1 MTDSRPVEA
10 LAGGDQ
16 ATEPGRPNPS
26 GLGDWQRSSPFAVV
40 FFAGS
45 IARIFARGL
54 SGALI
59 PLVALVLIL
68 RDNPR
73 GFIVLFSIVA
83 GALVLFLVIAA
94 IQWLCFK
101 FRIEEDRLL
110 IRKGIFRK
118 TALDLPFERVQ
129 GINVERSLVDRILGL
144 VTVTLDTS
152 GSVLA
157 EGKLPSIRTELADYL
172 RAGVGAFRPPP
183 RGDASDA
190 EDGLSDSTHP
200 GAPLVDAS
208 SQRSMLLKLGAAD
221 MIRIGLASRNFI
233 LVLAIVGLITDL
245 LQPGDLIEPILEAIA
260 AGVDSVAN
268 AFSGLGAF
276 DRVVAVTA
284 VVFTIVAGSLFLA
297 IGAAFL
303 RHHNFTLWGDGR
315 TFRSRAGL
323 LTQREVVVESA
334 RIQQLTLDQTLVLRW
349 LGRYRLRAL
358 PAALMAP
365 QGNQSPTGI
374 HVAQVLDVPLLDDR
388 LAEDLR
394 SRMFSR
400 EAGDVSVLPGSPV
413 FNRVSPH
420 YVRALTLRISVVL
433 ALALGAILLGTGGTG
448 FAGGSPTRVF
458 VWWLLSIPVV
468 VPIAWQI
475 WRRRGYMHDDDGLA
489 SRSGFIGNK
498 VDAFLLRKAQSVGLK
513 QSPLQRRKGLATLQI
528 HLASGKVTVPYIEHG
543 VACRLR
549 DYILYKVETNH
560 RWH

>member
-1 MTDSRPVEA
+1 MA
-10 LAGGDQ
+10 L
-16 ATEPGRPNPS
+16 TPNEEEDM
-26 GLGDWQRSSPFAVV
+26 GLEQNWQRSSPFAVV

-45 IARIFARGL
+45 IARIFARSLG
-54 SGALI
+54 SALI
-59 PLVALVLIL
+59 PLVALVLLL

-94 IQWLCFK
+94 IQWLCFR

-129 GINVERSLVDRILGL
+129 GINIERSLVDRILGL

-157 EGKLPSIRTELADYL
+157 EGKLPSIRTELADCL
-172 RAGVGAFRPPP
+172 RAGAGAFRPPP
-183 RGDASDA
+183 RGNASDT
-190 EDGLSDSTHP
+190 EEGLSDSTHL
-200 GAPLVDAS
+200 GAPPVDAS
-208 SQRSMLLKLGAAD
+208 SEWSMLLKLGAAD

-284 VVFTIVAGSLFLA
+284 LVFTIVAGSLFLA

-323 LTQREVVVESA
+323 SHAKGGCRRVRQDPATDPRSDPGPALVGSVPATRPPGRPDGSA
-334 RIQQLTLDQTLVLRW
+334 GQSVPHRNPRGPRV
-349 LGRYRLRAL
+349 GRS
-358 PAALMAP
+358 PARR
-365 QGNQSPTGI
+365 PT
-374 HVAQVLDVPLLDDR
+374 R
-388 LAEDLR
+388 R
-394 SRMFSR
+394 
-400 EAGDVSVLPGSPV
+400 GSA
-413 FNRVSPH
+413 F
-420 YVRALTLRISVVL
+420 TDVL
-433 ALALGAILLGTGGTG
+433 AGSRGYLGA
-448 FAGGSPTRVF
+448 TR
-458 VWWLLSIPVV
+458 
-468 VPIAWQI
+468 
-475 WRRRGYMHDDDGLA
+475 
-489 SRSGFIGNK
+489 
-498 VDAFLLRKAQSVGLK
+498 
-513 QSPLQRRKGLATLQI
+513 
-528 HLASGKVTVPYIEHG
+528 
-543 VACRLR
+543 
-549 DYILYKVETNH
+549 
-560 RWH
+560 